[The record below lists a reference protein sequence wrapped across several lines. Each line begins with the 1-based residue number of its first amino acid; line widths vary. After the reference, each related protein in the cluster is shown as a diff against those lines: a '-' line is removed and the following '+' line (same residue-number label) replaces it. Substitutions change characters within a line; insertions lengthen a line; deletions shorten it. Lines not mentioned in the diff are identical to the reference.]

1 MSARLLWRSACTHTS
16 RSFHGLSDVTL
27 AWMVANLTDR
37 EIPLIDV
44 DLKIIR
50 EMQDRRHRWGK
61 QPQHPSRIALE

>member
-1 MSARLLWRSACTHTS
+1 
-16 RSFHGLSDVTL
+16 
-27 AWMVANLTDR
+27 MVANLTDR

-50 EMQDRRHRWGK
+50 EMQDRRQRWGK